1 MAQLNTK
8 RIVRQCMVPGCRN
21 TNSFLV
27 YKTREPWATVTI
39 CPECTKEAYFAMHP
53 EQVKRINEA
62 QKDAEIAQNEEPK
75 DATPEQKPKNTA
87 PKKTSTAPKK
97 ASAK

>member
-1 MAQLNTK
+1 MKGKYMNIK
-8 RIVRQCMVPGCRN
+8 PIKRQCMVPGCRN

-39 CPECTKEAYFAMHP
+39 CPECAREAFIAMCP
-53 EQVKRINEA
+53 EEE

-75 DATPEQKPKNTA
+75 DATPVPKVSKPKNTA
-87 PKKTSTAPKK
+87 PKK